1 MNKLTVVATRELLHG
16 REVYAAGQEL
26 ECSPA
31 DAQHYVDRHMAAYR
45 TRELSAA
52 RTPPPAAVPPP
63 APTAAAARRPPP
75 PAPRAARATRTGGP
89 AGTDVED
96 EPAQSPASAG
106 TPIAPMGTITARAL
120 VPPAESAAAQDVGM
134 SASEGDPQ

>member
-63 APTAAAARRPPP
+63 APTAAARRPPP
-75 PAPRAARATRTGGP
+75 PAPRATRATRTGGP
-89 AGTDVED
+89 AGTDVEG
-96 EPAQSPASAG
+96 EPAQSPAGAG

-120 VPPAESAAAQDVGM
+120 VSPAESAAAQDVGL